1 MHIIIDSGGTKAL
14 WVWAEGSQ
22 EQGRTLTKGIH
33 PYFMNEAEIAEVAQ
47 QARAQGPQGVAAL
60 FYYGTGCKAA
70 SARQRIEAG
79 LRKAFPEVAAVQVD
93 SDLLG
98 AARALCQ
105 TAPGIACILGTG
117 SNTCLYDGHDMVSNK
132 GGFGFIL
139 GDEGSGAAMG
149 KMLMAAYLNEELA
162 PATHDA
168 LTQTFGLSTDHIIE
182 AVYRQP
188 APNRYLAAFAPF
200 ILDHL
205 YDPTLKNIADYQ
217 IRSCLRRYVAPYA
230 GSDTLPVHFTGSV
243 AWHFRELVQ
252 QVTLE
257 LGLHPGIFLPDPSE
271 GLLKFHGGF

>member
-1 MHIIIDSGGTKAL
+1 MQIIIDSGGTKAL
-14 WVWAEGSQ
+14 WVWARGAE
-22 EQGRTLTKGIH
+22 EQARTLTKGIH
-33 PYFMNEAEIAEVAQ
+33 PYFMNEEEIAAVAQ
-47 QARAQGPQGVAAL
+47 QARAQGPEGVTKL

-70 SARQRIEAG
+70 SARARIETG
-79 LRKAFPEVAAVQVD
+79 LRKAFPEVTVVQVD

-117 SNTCLYDGHDMVSNK
+117 SNTCLYDGHHMISNK

-149 KMLMAAYLNEELA
+149 KMLMAAYLNEELT
-162 PATHDA
+162 PDIHSA

-205 YDPTLKNIADYQ
+205 YDSVLKSIADFQ
-217 IRSCLRRYVAPYA
+217 IRSCLQRYVVPYA
-230 GSDTLPVHFTGSV
+230 GSHILPVHFTGSV

-252 QVTLE
+252 QIILE
-257 LGLHPGIFLPDPSE
+257 LGLLPGSFLPDPSE
-271 GLLKFHGGF
+271 GLLRFHG